1 MAKNNI
7 EKNSNI
13 EEINEDTVS
22 ESKVAGNSEK
32 QEKPKTTKTTTHKS
46 GAKKST
52 TTSKTKKGSKENS
65 STAKKTS
72 SSRIGKNTKKEIAIE
87 EPVKANTKTKSKT
100 TKKGASKTNT
110 TKKTTTPTE
119 KKTNAKKTTKSGNTN
134 KVEKSKAVKKSK
146 KTDDRIKQIINEQ
159 LDNVDKFEEVKEVPA
174 KKKKDKKKIDEK
186 QIEEQIETAKKMP
199 KDEKKK
205 IMSGF
210 QIRKM
215 TVTAILAAVSTVL
228 MFLSFNVPF
237 MPSFIK
243 MDFSELPALI
253 AAFAYGPLSGVIV
266 CLIKNLINL
275 LSTQTGGVGE
285 LSNFILGCAFVLPA
299 GLIYKHKKTKK
310 SAVLGALLGA
320 VIMAAFSMVSNYYI
334 VYPIYTK
341 FMPMDVIIAA
351 YSSILPSIKNLW
363 QALFVFNLPF
373 TFAKGL
379 VNVLIATLIYKPLS
393 PILKGKNI

>member
-1 MAKNNI
+1 MAENNI

-46 GAKKST
+46 GTKKNT
-52 TTSKTKKGSKENS
+52 TTSKTKKSSKENS

-72 SSRIGKNTKKEIAIE
+72 SSRVGKNTKKEIAIE

-159 LDNVDKFEEVKEVPA
+159 LNNVDKFEEVKEVPA

-205 IMSGF
+205 IYKKVFSNIILGIVVTLYFIGIGIGF
-210 QIRKM
+210 LNIDGPTFITDLK
-215 TVTAILAAVSTVL
+215 VFSLSILA
-228 MFLSFNVPF
+228 
-237 MPSFIK
+237 
-243 MDFSELPALI
+243 I
-253 AAFAYGPLSGVIV
+253 AIILFEFAYGKDDDKTALYGVEMLFVAIMSLVLLYTCILHKDKFIAVANIV
-266 CLIKNLINL
+266 ACI
-275 LSTQTGGVGE
+275 GV
-285 LSNFILGCAFVLPA
+285 LYYLVKSIS
-299 GLIYKHKKTKK
+299 IYIREKLKWKKTISDVKE
-310 SAVLGALLGA
+310 
-320 VIMAAFSMVSNYYI
+320 I
-334 VYPIYTK
+334 V
-341 FMPMDVIIAA
+341 AEE
-351 YSSILPSIKNLW
+351 
-363 QALFVFNLPF
+363 
-373 TFAKGL
+373 
-379 VNVLIATLIYKPLS
+379 
-393 PILKGKNI
+393 

>member
-1 MAKNNI
+1 MAENNI

-52 TTSKTKKGSKENS
+52 TTSKTKKSSKENS

-72 SSRIGKNTKKEIAIE
+72 SPRVGKNTKKEIAIE

-100 TKKGASKTNT
+100 TKKGASNTNT
-110 TKKTTTPTE
+110 TKTTTPTE

-134 KVEKSKAVKKSK
+134 NVEKSKAVKKSK

-205 IMSGF
+205 IYKKVFANIILGIVVTLYFIGIGIGF
-210 QIRKM
+210 LNIDGPTFITDLK
-215 TVTAILAAVSTVL
+215 VFSLSILA
-228 MFLSFNVPF
+228 
-237 MPSFIK
+237 
-243 MDFSELPALI
+243 I
-253 AAFAYGPLSGVIV
+253 AIILFEFAYGKDDDKTALYGVEMLFVAIMSLVLLYTCILHKDKFIAVANIV
-266 CLIKNLINL
+266 ACI
-275 LSTQTGGVGE
+275 GV
-285 LSNFILGCAFVLPA
+285 LYYLVKSIS
-299 GLIYKHKKTKK
+299 IYIREKLKWKKTISDVKE
-310 SAVLGALLGA
+310 
-320 VIMAAFSMVSNYYI
+320 I
-334 VYPIYTK
+334 V
-341 FMPMDVIIAA
+341 AEE
-351 YSSILPSIKNLW
+351 
-363 QALFVFNLPF
+363 
-373 TFAKGL
+373 
-379 VNVLIATLIYKPLS
+379 
-393 PILKGKNI
+393 

>member
-1 MAKNNI
+1 MAENNI

-159 LDNVDKFEEVKEVPA
+159 LNNVDKFEEVKEVPA

-205 IMSGF
+205 IYKKVFANIILGIVVTLYFIGIGIGF
-210 QIRKM
+210 LNIDGPTFITDLK
-215 TVTAILAAVSTVL
+215 VFSLSILA
-228 MFLSFNVPF
+228 
-237 MPSFIK
+237 
-243 MDFSELPALI
+243 I
-253 AAFAYGPLSGVIV
+253 AIILFEFAYGKDDDKTALYGVEMLFVAIMSLVLLYTCILHKDKFIAVANIV
-266 CLIKNLINL
+266 ACI
-275 LSTQTGGVGE
+275 GV
-285 LSNFILGCAFVLPA
+285 LYYLVKSIS
-299 GLIYKHKKTKK
+299 IYIREKLKWKKTISDVKE
-310 SAVLGALLGA
+310 
-320 VIMAAFSMVSNYYI
+320 I
-334 VYPIYTK
+334 V
-341 FMPMDVIIAA
+341 AEE
-351 YSSILPSIKNLW
+351 
-363 QALFVFNLPF
+363 
-373 TFAKGL
+373 
-379 VNVLIATLIYKPLS
+379 
-393 PILKGKNI
+393 

>member
-1 MAKNNI
+1 MAENNI

-46 GAKKST
+46 VTKKNT

-72 SSRIGKNTKKEIAIE
+72 SSRVGKNTKKEIAIE

-205 IMSGF
+205 IYKKVFANIILGILVTLYFIGIGIGF
-210 QIRKM
+210 LNIDGPTFITDLKVFSLSIL
-215 TVTAILAAVSTVL
+215 TIAIIL
-228 MFLSFNVPF
+228 F
-237 MPSFIK
+237 
-243 MDFSELPALI
+243 E
-253 AAFAYGPLSGVIV
+253 FAYGKDDDKTALYGVEMLFVAIMSLVLLYTCILHKDKFIAVANIV
-266 CLIKNLINL
+266 ACI
-275 LSTQTGGVGE
+275 GV
-285 LSNFILGCAFVLPA
+285 LYYLVKSIS
-299 GLIYKHKKTKK
+299 IYIREKLKWKKTISDVKE
-310 SAVLGALLGA
+310 
-320 VIMAAFSMVSNYYI
+320 I
-334 VYPIYTK
+334 V
-341 FMPMDVIIAA
+341 AEE
-351 YSSILPSIKNLW
+351 
-363 QALFVFNLPF
+363 
-373 TFAKGL
+373 
-379 VNVLIATLIYKPLS
+379 
-393 PILKGKNI
+393 

>member
-1 MAKNNI
+1 MAENNI

-46 GAKKST
+46 VTKKNT
-52 TTSKTKKGSKENS
+52 TTSKTKKSSKENS

-72 SSRIGKNTKKEIAIE
+72 SSRVGKNTKKEIAIE

-159 LDNVDKFEEVKEVPA
+159 LNNVDKFEEVKDVPA

-205 IMSGF
+205 IYKKVFANIILGIVVTLYFIGIGIGF
-210 QIRKM
+210 FNIDGPTFITDLK
-215 TVTAILAAVSTVL
+215 VFSLSILA
-228 MFLSFNVPF
+228 
-237 MPSFIK
+237 
-243 MDFSELPALI
+243 I
-253 AAFAYGPLSGVIV
+253 AIILFEFAYGKDDDKTALYGVEMLFVAIMSLVLLYTCILHKDKFIAVANIV
-266 CLIKNLINL
+266 ACI
-275 LSTQTGGVGE
+275 GV
-285 LSNFILGCAFVLPA
+285 LYYLVKSIS
-299 GLIYKHKKTKK
+299 IYIREKLKWKKTISDVKE
-310 SAVLGALLGA
+310 
-320 VIMAAFSMVSNYYI
+320 I
-334 VYPIYTK
+334 V
-341 FMPMDVIIAA
+341 AEE
-351 YSSILPSIKNLW
+351 
-363 QALFVFNLPF
+363 
-373 TFAKGL
+373 
-379 VNVLIATLIYKPLS
+379 
-393 PILKGKNI
+393 

>member
-1 MAKNNI
+1 MAENNI

-46 GAKKST
+46 VTKKNT
-52 TTSKTKKGSKENS
+52 TTSKTKKSSKENS

-72 SSRIGKNTKKEIAIE
+72 SSRVGKNTKKEIAIE

-159 LDNVDKFEEVKEVPA
+159 LNNVDKFEEVKEVPA

-186 QIEEQIETAKKMP
+186 QIEEQIEIAKKMP

-205 IMSGF
+205 IYKKVFANIILGIVVTLYFIGIGIGF
-210 QIRKM
+210 LNIDGPTFITDLK
-215 TVTAILAAVSTVL
+215 VFSLSILA
-228 MFLSFNVPF
+228 
-237 MPSFIK
+237 
-243 MDFSELPALI
+243 I
-253 AAFAYGPLSGVIV
+253 AIILFEFAYGKDDDKTALYGVEMLFVAIMSLVLLYTCILHKDKFIAVANIV
-266 CLIKNLINL
+266 ACI
-275 LSTQTGGVGE
+275 GV
-285 LSNFILGCAFVLPA
+285 LYYLVKSIS
-299 GLIYKHKKTKK
+299 IYIREKLKWKKTISDVKE
-310 SAVLGALLGA
+310 
-320 VIMAAFSMVSNYYI
+320 I
-334 VYPIYTK
+334 V
-341 FMPMDVIIAA
+341 AEE
-351 YSSILPSIKNLW
+351 
-363 QALFVFNLPF
+363 
-373 TFAKGL
+373 
-379 VNVLIATLIYKPLS
+379 
-393 PILKGKNI
+393 

>member
-1 MAKNNI
+1 MAENNI

-13 EEINEDTVS
+13 EKINEDAVS

-52 TTSKTKKGSKENS
+52 TTSKTKKSSKENS

-72 SSRIGKNTKKEIAIE
+72 SSRVGKNTKKEIAIE

-100 TKKGASKTNT
+100 TKKGASNTNT
-110 TKKTTTPTE
+110 TKTTTPTE

-159 LDNVDKFEEVKEVPA
+159 LNNVDKFEEVKEVPA

-205 IMSGF
+205 IYKKVFANIILGIVVTLYFIGIGIGF
-210 QIRKM
+210 LNIDGPTFITDLK
-215 TVTAILAAVSTVL
+215 VFSLSILA
-228 MFLSFNVPF
+228 
-237 MPSFIK
+237 
-243 MDFSELPALI
+243 I
-253 AAFAYGPLSGVIV
+253 AIILFEFAYGKDDDKTALYGV
-266 CLIKNLINL
+266 
-275 LSTQTGGVGE
+275 E
-285 LSNFILGCAFVLPA
+285 
-299 GLIYKHKKTKK
+299 
-310 SAVLGALLGA
+310 
-320 VIMAAFSMVSNYYI
+320 M
-334 VYPIYTK
+334 
-341 FMPMDVIIAA
+341 
-351 YSSILPSIKNLW
+351 
-363 QALFVFNLPF
+363 LFV
-373 TFAKGL
+373 AIMSL
-379 VNVLIATLIYKPLS
+379 VLLYTCILHKDKFIAVANIVACIGVLYYLCLLYTS
-393 PILKGKNI
+393 PSPRD

>member
-1 MAKNNI
+1 MAENNI

-32 QEKPKTTKTTTHKS
+32 QEKPKITKTTTHKS
-46 GAKKST
+46 VTKKNT
-52 TTSKTKKGSKENS
+52 TTSKTKKSSKENS

-72 SSRIGKNTKKEIAIE
+72 SSRVGKNTKKEIAIE

-159 LDNVDKFEEVKEVPA
+159 LNNVDKFEEVKEVPA

-205 IMSGF
+205 IYKKVFSNIILGIVVTLYFIGIGIGF
-210 QIRKM
+210 LNIDGPTFITDLK
-215 TVTAILAAVSTVL
+215 VFSLSILA
-228 MFLSFNVPF
+228 
-237 MPSFIK
+237 
-243 MDFSELPALI
+243 I
-253 AAFAYGPLSGVIV
+253 AIILFEFAYGKDDDKTALYGVEMLFVAIMSLVLLYTCILHKDKFIAVANIV
-266 CLIKNLINL
+266 ACI
-275 LSTQTGGVGE
+275 GV
-285 LSNFILGCAFVLPA
+285 LYYLVKSIS
-299 GLIYKHKKTKK
+299 IYIREKLKWKKTISDVKE
-310 SAVLGALLGA
+310 
-320 VIMAAFSMVSNYYI
+320 I
-334 VYPIYTK
+334 V
-341 FMPMDVIIAA
+341 AEE
-351 YSSILPSIKNLW
+351 
-363 QALFVFNLPF
+363 
-373 TFAKGL
+373 
-379 VNVLIATLIYKPLS
+379 
-393 PILKGKNI
+393 

>member
-1 MAKNNI
+1 MAENNI

-52 TTSKTKKGSKENS
+52 TTSKTKKSSKENS

-72 SSRIGKNTKKEIAIE
+72 SSRVGKNTKKEIAIE

-159 LDNVDKFEEVKEVPA
+159 LNNVDKFEEVKDVPA

-186 QIEEQIETAKKMP
+186 QIEEQIEIAKKMP

-205 IMSGF
+205 IYKKVFANIILGIVVTLYFIGIGIGF
-210 QIRKM
+210 LNIDGPTFITDLK
-215 TVTAILAAVSTVL
+215 VFSLSILA
-228 MFLSFNVPF
+228 
-237 MPSFIK
+237 
-243 MDFSELPALI
+243 I
-253 AAFAYGPLSGVIV
+253 AIILFEFAYGKDDDKTALYGVEMLFVAIMSLVLLYTCILHKDKFIAVANIV
-266 CLIKNLINL
+266 ACI
-275 LSTQTGGVGE
+275 GV
-285 LSNFILGCAFVLPA
+285 LYYLVKSIS
-299 GLIYKHKKTKK
+299 IYIREKLKWKKTISDVKE
-310 SAVLGALLGA
+310 
-320 VIMAAFSMVSNYYI
+320 I
-334 VYPIYTK
+334 V
-341 FMPMDVIIAA
+341 AEE
-351 YSSILPSIKNLW
+351 
-363 QALFVFNLPF
+363 
-373 TFAKGL
+373 
-379 VNVLIATLIYKPLS
+379 
-393 PILKGKNI
+393 

>member
-1 MAKNNI
+1 MAENKI

-32 QEKPKTTKTTTHKS
+32 QEKPKTTKTTTHKN

-52 TTSKTKKGSKENS
+52 TTSKTKKSSKENS

-72 SSRIGKNTKKEIAIE
+72 SSRVGKNTKKEIAIE
-87 EPVKANTKTKSKT
+87 EPVKANTKTKSET

-159 LDNVDKFEEVKEVPA
+159 LNNVDKFEEVKEVPA

-186 QIEEQIETAKKMP
+186 QIEEQIEIAKKMP

-205 IMSGF
+205 IYKKVFANIILGIVVTLYFIGIGIGF
-210 QIRKM
+210 LNIDGPTFITDLK
-215 TVTAILAAVSTVL
+215 VFSLSILA
-228 MFLSFNVPF
+228 
-237 MPSFIK
+237 
-243 MDFSELPALI
+243 I
-253 AAFAYGPLSGVIV
+253 AIILFEFAYGKDDDKTALYGVEMLFVAIMSLVLLYTCILHKDKFIAVANIV
-266 CLIKNLINL
+266 ACI
-275 LSTQTGGVGE
+275 GV
-285 LSNFILGCAFVLPA
+285 LYYLVKSIS
-299 GLIYKHKKTKK
+299 IYIREKLKWKKTISDVKE
-310 SAVLGALLGA
+310 
-320 VIMAAFSMVSNYYI
+320 I
-334 VYPIYTK
+334 V
-341 FMPMDVIIAA
+341 AEE
-351 YSSILPSIKNLW
+351 
-363 QALFVFNLPF
+363 
-373 TFAKGL
+373 
-379 VNVLIATLIYKPLS
+379 
-393 PILKGKNI
+393 

>member
-1 MAKNNI
+1 MAENNI

-32 QEKPKTTKTTTHKS
+32 QEKPKTTKTTTHKN

-52 TTSKTKKGSKENS
+52 TTSKTKKSSKENS

-72 SSRIGKNTKKEIAIE
+72 SSRVGKNTKKEIAIE
-87 EPVKANTKTKSKT
+87 EPVKANTKTKSET

-119 KKTNAKKTTKSGNTN
+119 KKTNAKKTTKNGNTN

-159 LDNVDKFEEVKEVPA
+159 LNNVDKFEEVKEVPD

-205 IMSGF
+205 IYKKVFANIILGIFVTLYFIGIGIGF
-210 QIRKM
+210 LNIDGPTFITDLK
-215 TVTAILAAVSTVL
+215 VFSLSILA
-228 MFLSFNVPF
+228 
-237 MPSFIK
+237 
-243 MDFSELPALI
+243 I
-253 AAFAYGPLSGVIV
+253 AIILFEFAYGKDDDKTALYGVEMLFVAIMSLVLLYTCILHKDKFIAVANIV
-266 CLIKNLINL
+266 ACI
-275 LSTQTGGVGE
+275 GV
-285 LSNFILGCAFVLPA
+285 LYYLVKSIS
-299 GLIYKHKKTKK
+299 IYIREKLKWKKTISDVKE
-310 SAVLGALLGA
+310 
-320 VIMAAFSMVSNYYI
+320 I
-334 VYPIYTK
+334 V
-341 FMPMDVIIAA
+341 AEE
-351 YSSILPSIKNLW
+351 
-363 QALFVFNLPF
+363 
-373 TFAKGL
+373 
-379 VNVLIATLIYKPLS
+379 
-393 PILKGKNI
+393 

>member
-1 MAKNNI
+1 MAENNI

-46 GAKKST
+46 VTKKNT
-52 TTSKTKKGSKENS
+52 TTSKTKKSSKENS

-205 IMSGF
+205 IYKKVFSNIILGIVVTLYFIGIGIGF
-210 QIRKM
+210 LNIDGPTFITDLK
-215 TVTAILAAVSTVL
+215 VFSLSILA
-228 MFLSFNVPF
+228 
-237 MPSFIK
+237 
-243 MDFSELPALI
+243 I
-253 AAFAYGPLSGVIV
+253 AIILFEFAYGKDDDKTALYGVEMLFVAIMSLVLLYTCILHKDKFIAVANIV
-266 CLIKNLINL
+266 ACI
-275 LSTQTGGVGE
+275 GV
-285 LSNFILGCAFVLPA
+285 LYYLVKSIS
-299 GLIYKHKKTKK
+299 IYIREKLKWKKTISDVKE
-310 SAVLGALLGA
+310 
-320 VIMAAFSMVSNYYI
+320 I
-334 VYPIYTK
+334 V
-341 FMPMDVIIAA
+341 AEE
-351 YSSILPSIKNLW
+351 
-363 QALFVFNLPF
+363 
-373 TFAKGL
+373 
-379 VNVLIATLIYKPLS
+379 
-393 PILKGKNI
+393 

>member
-1 MAKNNI
+1 MAENNI

-52 TTSKTKKGSKENS
+52 TTSKTKKSSKENS

-72 SSRIGKNTKKEIAIE
+72 SSRVGKNTKKEIAIE

-100 TKKGASKTNT
+100 TKKGASNTNT
-110 TKKTTTPTE
+110 TKTTTPTE

-159 LDNVDKFEEVKEVPA
+159 LNNVDKFEEVKEVPA

-205 IMSGF
+205 IYKKVFANIILGIVVTLYFIGIGIGF
-210 QIRKM
+210 LNIDGPTFITDLK
-215 TVTAILAAVSTVL
+215 VFSLSILA
-228 MFLSFNVPF
+228 
-237 MPSFIK
+237 
-243 MDFSELPALI
+243 I
-253 AAFAYGPLSGVIV
+253 AIILFEFAYGKDDDKTALYGVEMLFVAIMSLVLLYTCILHKDKFIAVANIV
-266 CLIKNLINL
+266 ACI
-275 LSTQTGGVGE
+275 GV
-285 LSNFILGCAFVLPA
+285 LYYLVKSIS
-299 GLIYKHKKTKK
+299 IYIREKLKWKKTISDVKE
-310 SAVLGALLGA
+310 
-320 VIMAAFSMVSNYYI
+320 I
-334 VYPIYTK
+334 V
-341 FMPMDVIIAA
+341 AEE
-351 YSSILPSIKNLW
+351 
-363 QALFVFNLPF
+363 
-373 TFAKGL
+373 
-379 VNVLIATLIYKPLS
+379 
-393 PILKGKNI
+393 

>member
-1 MAKNNI
+1 MAENNI

-13 EEINEDTVS
+13 EKINEDAVS

-52 TTSKTKKGSKENS
+52 TTSKTKKSSKENS

-72 SSRIGKNTKKEIAIE
+72 SSRVGKNTKKEIAIE

-100 TKKGASKTNT
+100 TKKGASNTNT
-110 TKKTTTPTE
+110 TKTTTPTE

-159 LDNVDKFEEVKEVPA
+159 LNNVDKFEEVKEVPA

-205 IMSGF
+205 IYKKVFANIILGIVVTLYFIGIGIGF
-210 QIRKM
+210 LNIDGPTFITDLK
-215 TVTAILAAVSTVL
+215 VFSLSILA
-228 MFLSFNVPF
+228 
-237 MPSFIK
+237 
-243 MDFSELPALI
+243 I
-253 AAFAYGPLSGVIV
+253 AIILFEFAYGKDDDKTALYGVEMLFVAIMSLVLLYTCILHKDKFMAVANIV
-266 CLIKNLINL
+266 ACI
-275 LSTQTGGVGE
+275 GV
-285 LSNFILGCAFVLPA
+285 LYYLVKSIS
-299 GLIYKHKKTKK
+299 IYIREKLKWKKTISDVKE
-310 SAVLGALLGA
+310 
-320 VIMAAFSMVSNYYI
+320 I
-334 VYPIYTK
+334 V
-341 FMPMDVIIAA
+341 AEE
-351 YSSILPSIKNLW
+351 
-363 QALFVFNLPF
+363 
-373 TFAKGL
+373 
-379 VNVLIATLIYKPLS
+379 
-393 PILKGKNI
+393 

>member
-22 ESKVAGNSEK
+22 ESNVAGNSEK

-205 IMSGF
+205 IYKKVFANIILGILVTLYFIGIGIGF
-210 QIRKM
+210 LNIDGPTFITDLKVFSLSIL
-215 TVTAILAAVSTVL
+215 TIAIIL
-228 MFLSFNVPF
+228 F
-237 MPSFIK
+237 
-243 MDFSELPALI
+243 E
-253 AAFAYGPLSGVIV
+253 FAYGKDDDKTALYGVEMLFVAIMSLVLLYTCILHKDKFIAVANIV
-266 CLIKNLINL
+266 ACI
-275 LSTQTGGVGE
+275 GV
-285 LSNFILGCAFVLPA
+285 LYYLVKSIS
-299 GLIYKHKKTKK
+299 IYIREKLKWKKTISDVKE
-310 SAVLGALLGA
+310 
-320 VIMAAFSMVSNYYI
+320 I
-334 VYPIYTK
+334 V
-341 FMPMDVIIAA
+341 AEE
-351 YSSILPSIKNLW
+351 
-363 QALFVFNLPF
+363 
-373 TFAKGL
+373 
-379 VNVLIATLIYKPLS
+379 
-393 PILKGKNI
+393 

>member
-1 MAKNNI
+1 MAENNI

-13 EEINEDTVS
+13 EKINEDTVS

-52 TTSKTKKGSKENS
+52 TTSKTKKSSKENS

-72 SSRIGKNTKKEIAIE
+72 SSRVGKNTKKEIAIE

-100 TKKGASKTNT
+100 TKKGASNTNT
-110 TKKTTTPTE
+110 TKTTTPTE

-159 LDNVDKFEEVKEVPA
+159 LNNVDKFEEVKEVPA

-205 IMSGF
+205 IYKKVFANIILGIVVTLYFIGIGIGF
-210 QIRKM
+210 LNIDGPTFITDLK
-215 TVTAILAAVSTVL
+215 VFSLSILA
-228 MFLSFNVPF
+228 
-237 MPSFIK
+237 
-243 MDFSELPALI
+243 I
-253 AAFAYGPLSGVIV
+253 AIILFEFAYGKDDDKTALYGVEMLFVAIMSLVLLYTCILHKDKFIAVANIV
-266 CLIKNLINL
+266 ACI
-275 LSTQTGGVGE
+275 GV
-285 LSNFILGCAFVLPA
+285 LYYLVKSIS
-299 GLIYKHKKTKK
+299 IYIREKLKWKKTISDVKE
-310 SAVLGALLGA
+310 
-320 VIMAAFSMVSNYYI
+320 I
-334 VYPIYTK
+334 V
-341 FMPMDVIIAA
+341 AEE
-351 YSSILPSIKNLW
+351 
-363 QALFVFNLPF
+363 
-373 TFAKGL
+373 
-379 VNVLIATLIYKPLS
+379 
-393 PILKGKNI
+393 

>member
-1 MAKNNI
+1 MAENNI

-32 QEKPKTTKTTTHKS
+32 QEKPKTTKTTTHKN

-52 TTSKTKKGSKENS
+52 TTSKTKKSSKENS

-72 SSRIGKNTKKEIAIE
+72 SSRVGKNTKKEIAIE
-87 EPVKANTKTKSKT
+87 EPVKANTKTKSET

-159 LDNVDKFEEVKEVPA
+159 LNNVDKFEEVKEVPD

-205 IMSGF
+205 IYKKVFANIILGIVVTLYFIGIGIGF
-210 QIRKM
+210 LNIDGPTFITDLK
-215 TVTAILAAVSTVL
+215 VFSLSILA
-228 MFLSFNVPF
+228 
-237 MPSFIK
+237 
-243 MDFSELPALI
+243 I
-253 AAFAYGPLSGVIV
+253 AIILFEFAYGKDDDKTALYGVEMLFVAIMSLVLLYTCILHKDKFIAVANIV
-266 CLIKNLINL
+266 ACI
-275 LSTQTGGVGE
+275 GV
-285 LSNFILGCAFVLPA
+285 LYYLVKSIS
-299 GLIYKHKKTKK
+299 IYIREKLKWKKTISDVKE
-310 SAVLGALLGA
+310 
-320 VIMAAFSMVSNYYI
+320 I
-334 VYPIYTK
+334 V
-341 FMPMDVIIAA
+341 AEE
-351 YSSILPSIKNLW
+351 
-363 QALFVFNLPF
+363 
-373 TFAKGL
+373 
-379 VNVLIATLIYKPLS
+379 
-393 PILKGKNI
+393 

>member
-1 MAKNNI
+1 MAENNI

-13 EEINEDTVS
+13 EKINEDTVS

-52 TTSKTKKGSKENS
+52 TTSKTKKSSKENS

-72 SSRIGKNTKKEIAIE
+72 SSRVGKNTKKEIAIE

-119 KKTNAKKTTKSGNTN
+119 KKTNAKKTTKSGNTS

-159 LDNVDKFEEVKEVPA
+159 LNNVDKFEEVKEVPA

-205 IMSGF
+205 IYKKVFANIILGIVVTLYFIGIGIGF
-210 QIRKM
+210 LNIDGPTFITDLKIFSLS
-215 TVTAILAAVSTVL
+215 ILA
-228 MFLSFNVPF
+228 
-237 MPSFIK
+237 
-243 MDFSELPALI
+243 I
-253 AAFAYGPLSGVIV
+253 AIILFEFAYGKDDDKTALYGVEMLFVAIMSLVLLYTCILHKDKFIAVANIV
-266 CLIKNLINL
+266 ACI
-275 LSTQTGGVGE
+275 GV
-285 LSNFILGCAFVLPA
+285 LYYLVKSIS
-299 GLIYKHKKTKK
+299 IYIREKLKWKKTISDVKE
-310 SAVLGALLGA
+310 
-320 VIMAAFSMVSNYYI
+320 I
-334 VYPIYTK
+334 VAEK
-341 FMPMDVIIAA
+341 
-351 YSSILPSIKNLW
+351 
-363 QALFVFNLPF
+363 
-373 TFAKGL
+373 
-379 VNVLIATLIYKPLS
+379 
-393 PILKGKNI
+393 

>member
-1 MAKNNI
+1 MAENNI

-52 TTSKTKKGSKENS
+52 TTSKTKKSSKENS

-72 SSRIGKNTKKEIAIE
+72 SSRVGKNTKKEIAIE

-205 IMSGF
+205 IYKKVFANIILGILVTLYFIGIGIGF
-210 QIRKM
+210 LNIDGPTFITDLK
-215 TVTAILAAVSTVL
+215 VFSLSILA
-228 MFLSFNVPF
+228 
-237 MPSFIK
+237 
-243 MDFSELPALI
+243 I
-253 AAFAYGPLSGVIV
+253 AIILFEFAYGKDDDKTALYGVEMLFVAIMSLVLLYTCILHKDKFIAVANIV
-266 CLIKNLINL
+266 ACI
-275 LSTQTGGVGE
+275 GV
-285 LSNFILGCAFVLPA
+285 LYYLVKSIS
-299 GLIYKHKKTKK
+299 IYIREKLKWKKTISDVKE
-310 SAVLGALLGA
+310 
-320 VIMAAFSMVSNYYI
+320 I
-334 VYPIYTK
+334 V
-341 FMPMDVIIAA
+341 AEE
-351 YSSILPSIKNLW
+351 
-363 QALFVFNLPF
+363 
-373 TFAKGL
+373 
-379 VNVLIATLIYKPLS
+379 
-393 PILKGKNI
+393 

>member
-1 MAKNNI
+1 MAENNI

-13 EEINEDTVS
+13 EKINEDAVS

-52 TTSKTKKGSKENS
+52 TTSKTKKSSKENS

-72 SSRIGKNTKKEIAIE
+72 SSRVGKNTKKEIAIE

-100 TKKGASKTNT
+100 TKKGASNTNT
-110 TKKTTTPTE
+110 TKTTTPTE

-159 LDNVDKFEEVKEVPA
+159 LNNVDKFEEVKEVPA

-205 IMSGF
+205 IYKKVFSNIILGIVVTLYFIGIGIGF
-210 QIRKM
+210 LNIDGPTFITDLK
-215 TVTAILAAVSTVL
+215 VFSLSILA
-228 MFLSFNVPF
+228 
-237 MPSFIK
+237 
-243 MDFSELPALI
+243 I
-253 AAFAYGPLSGVIV
+253 AIILFEFAYGKDDDKTALYGVEMLFVAIMSLVLLYTCILHKDKFIAVANIV
-266 CLIKNLINL
+266 ACI
-275 LSTQTGGVGE
+275 GV
-285 LSNFILGCAFVLPA
+285 LYYLVKSIS
-299 GLIYKHKKTKK
+299 IYIREKLKWKKTISDVKE
-310 SAVLGALLGA
+310 
-320 VIMAAFSMVSNYYI
+320 I
-334 VYPIYTK
+334 V
-341 FMPMDVIIAA
+341 AEE
-351 YSSILPSIKNLW
+351 
-363 QALFVFNLPF
+363 
-373 TFAKGL
+373 
-379 VNVLIATLIYKPLS
+379 
-393 PILKGKNI
+393 

>member
-1 MAKNNI
+1 MAENNI

-52 TTSKTKKGSKENS
+52 TTSKTKKSSKENS

-72 SSRIGKNTKKEIAIE
+72 SSRVGKNTKKEIAIE

-159 LDNVDKFEEVKEVPA
+159 LNNVDKFEEVKEVPA

-205 IMSGF
+205 IYKKVFSNIILGIVVTLYFIGIGIGF
-210 QIRKM
+210 LNIDGPTFITDLK
-215 TVTAILAAVSTVL
+215 VFSLSILA
-228 MFLSFNVPF
+228 
-237 MPSFIK
+237 
-243 MDFSELPALI
+243 I
-253 AAFAYGPLSGVIV
+253 AIILFEFAYGKDDDKTALYGVEMLFVAIMSLVLLYTCILHKDKFIAVANIV
-266 CLIKNLINL
+266 ACI
-275 LSTQTGGVGE
+275 GV
-285 LSNFILGCAFVLPA
+285 LYYLVKSIS
-299 GLIYKHKKTKK
+299 IYIREKLKWKKTISDVKE
-310 SAVLGALLGA
+310 
-320 VIMAAFSMVSNYYI
+320 I
-334 VYPIYTK
+334 V
-341 FMPMDVIIAA
+341 AEE
-351 YSSILPSIKNLW
+351 
-363 QALFVFNLPF
+363 
-373 TFAKGL
+373 
-379 VNVLIATLIYKPLS
+379 
-393 PILKGKNI
+393 

>member
-72 SSRIGKNTKKEIAIE
+72 SSRVGKNTKKEIAIE

-159 LDNVDKFEEVKEVPA
+159 LNNVDKFEEVKDVPA

-205 IMSGF
+205 IYKKVFANIILGIVVTLYFIGIGIGF
-210 QIRKM
+210 LNIDGPTFITDLK
-215 TVTAILAAVSTVL
+215 VFSLSILA
-228 MFLSFNVPF
+228 
-237 MPSFIK
+237 
-243 MDFSELPALI
+243 I
-253 AAFAYGPLSGVIV
+253 AIILFEFAYGKDDDKTALYGVEMLFVAIMSLVLLYTCILHKDKFIAVANIV
-266 CLIKNLINL
+266 ACI
-275 LSTQTGGVGE
+275 GV
-285 LSNFILGCAFVLPA
+285 LYYLVKSIS
-299 GLIYKHKKTKK
+299 IYIREKLKWKKTISDVKE
-310 SAVLGALLGA
+310 
-320 VIMAAFSMVSNYYI
+320 I
-334 VYPIYTK
+334 V
-341 FMPMDVIIAA
+341 AEE
-351 YSSILPSIKNLW
+351 
-363 QALFVFNLPF
+363 
-373 TFAKGL
+373 
-379 VNVLIATLIYKPLS
+379 
-393 PILKGKNI
+393 

>member
-52 TTSKTKKGSKENS
+52 TTSKTKKSSKENS

-100 TKKGASKTNT
+100 TKKGASNTTKTST

-119 KKTNAKKTTKSGNTN
+119 KKTNAKKITKSGNTN

-159 LDNVDKFEEVKEVPA
+159 LNNVDKFEEVKEVPA
-174 KKKKDKKKIDEK
+174 KRKKDKKKIDEK
-186 QIEEQIETAKKMP
+186 QIEEQIEIAKKMP

-205 IMSGF
+205 IYKKVFSNIILGIVVTLYFIGIGIGF
-210 QIRKM
+210 LNIDGPTFITDLK
-215 TVTAILAAVSTVL
+215 VFSLSILA
-228 MFLSFNVPF
+228 
-237 MPSFIK
+237 
-243 MDFSELPALI
+243 I
-253 AAFAYGPLSGVIV
+253 AIILFEFAYGKDDDKTALYGVEMLFVAIMSLVLLYTCILHKDKFIAVANIV
-266 CLIKNLINL
+266 ACI
-275 LSTQTGGVGE
+275 GV
-285 LSNFILGCAFVLPA
+285 LYYLVKSIS
-299 GLIYKHKKTKK
+299 IYIREKLKWKKTISDVKE
-310 SAVLGALLGA
+310 
-320 VIMAAFSMVSNYYI
+320 I
-334 VYPIYTK
+334 V
-341 FMPMDVIIAA
+341 AEE
-351 YSSILPSIKNLW
+351 
-363 QALFVFNLPF
+363 
-373 TFAKGL
+373 
-379 VNVLIATLIYKPLS
+379 
-393 PILKGKNI
+393 

>member
-1 MAKNNI
+1 MAENNI

-13 EEINEDTVS
+13 EKINEDAVS

-52 TTSKTKKGSKENS
+52 TTSKTKKSSKENS

-72 SSRIGKNTKKEIAIE
+72 SSRVGKNTKKEIAIE

-100 TKKGASKTNT
+100 TKKGASNTNT
-110 TKKTTTPTE
+110 TKTTTPTE

-159 LDNVDKFEEVKEVPA
+159 LNNVDKFEEVKEVPA

-205 IMSGF
+205 IYKKVFANIILGIVVTLYFIRIGIGF
-210 QIRKM
+210 LNIDGPTFITDLK
-215 TVTAILAAVSTVL
+215 VFSLSILA
-228 MFLSFNVPF
+228 
-237 MPSFIK
+237 
-243 MDFSELPALI
+243 I
-253 AAFAYGPLSGVIV
+253 AIILFEFAYGKDDDKTALYGVEMLFVAIMSLVLLYTCILHKDKFIAVANIV
-266 CLIKNLINL
+266 ACI
-275 LSTQTGGVGE
+275 GV
-285 LSNFILGCAFVLPA
+285 LYYLVKSIS
-299 GLIYKHKKTKK
+299 IYIREKLKWKKTISDVKE
-310 SAVLGALLGA
+310 
-320 VIMAAFSMVSNYYI
+320 I
-334 VYPIYTK
+334 V
-341 FMPMDVIIAA
+341 AEE
-351 YSSILPSIKNLW
+351 
-363 QALFVFNLPF
+363 
-373 TFAKGL
+373 
-379 VNVLIATLIYKPLS
+379 
-393 PILKGKNI
+393 

>member
-1 MAKNNI
+1 MAENNI

-13 EEINEDTVS
+13 EKINEDTVS

-52 TTSKTKKGSKENS
+52 TTSKTKKSSKENS

-72 SSRIGKNTKKEIAIE
+72 SSRVGKNTKKEIAIE

-134 KVEKSKAVKKSK
+134 KIEKSKAVKKSK

-159 LDNVDKFEEVKEVPA
+159 LNNVDKFEEVKEVPA

-205 IMSGF
+205 IYKKVFANIILGIVVTLYFIGIGIGF
-210 QIRKM
+210 LNIDGPTFITDLK
-215 TVTAILAAVSTVL
+215 VFSLSILA
-228 MFLSFNVPF
+228 
-237 MPSFIK
+237 
-243 MDFSELPALI
+243 I
-253 AAFAYGPLSGVIV
+253 AIILFEFAYGKDDDKTALYGVEMLFVAIMSLVLLYTCILHKDKFIAVANIV
-266 CLIKNLINL
+266 ACI
-275 LSTQTGGVGE
+275 GV
-285 LSNFILGCAFVLPA
+285 LYYLVKSIS
-299 GLIYKHKKTKK
+299 IYIREKLKWKKTISDVKE
-310 SAVLGALLGA
+310 
-320 VIMAAFSMVSNYYI
+320 I
-334 VYPIYTK
+334 V
-341 FMPMDVIIAA
+341 AEE
-351 YSSILPSIKNLW
+351 
-363 QALFVFNLPF
+363 
-373 TFAKGL
+373 
-379 VNVLIATLIYKPLS
+379 
-393 PILKGKNI
+393 

>member
-1 MAKNNI
+1 MAENNI

-52 TTSKTKKGSKENS
+52 TTSKTKKSSKENS

-72 SSRIGKNTKKEIAIE
+72 SSRVGKNTKKEIAIE

-159 LDNVDKFEEVKEVPA
+159 LNNVDKFEEVKEVPA

-205 IMSGF
+205 IYKKVFSNIILGIVVTLYFIGIGIGF
-210 QIRKM
+210 LNIDGPTFITDLK
-215 TVTAILAAVSTVL
+215 VFSLSILA
-228 MFLSFNVPF
+228 
-237 MPSFIK
+237 
-243 MDFSELPALI
+243 I
-253 AAFAYGPLSGVIV
+253 AIILFEFAYGKEDDKTALYGVEMLFVAIMSLVLLYTCILHKDKFIAVANIV
-266 CLIKNLINL
+266 ACI
-275 LSTQTGGVGE
+275 GV
-285 LSNFILGCAFVLPA
+285 LYYLVKSIS
-299 GLIYKHKKTKK
+299 IYIREKLKWKKTISDVKE
-310 SAVLGALLGA
+310 
-320 VIMAAFSMVSNYYI
+320 I
-334 VYPIYTK
+334 V
-341 FMPMDVIIAA
+341 AEE
-351 YSSILPSIKNLW
+351 
-363 QALFVFNLPF
+363 
-373 TFAKGL
+373 
-379 VNVLIATLIYKPLS
+379 
-393 PILKGKNI
+393 

>member
-1 MAKNNI
+1 MAENNI

-46 GAKKST
+46 VTKKNT
-52 TTSKTKKGSKENS
+52 TTSKTKKSSKENS

-72 SSRIGKNTKKEIAIE
+72 SSRVGKNTKKEIAIE
-87 EPVKANTKTKSKT
+87 EPVKDNTKTKSKT

-159 LDNVDKFEEVKEVPA
+159 LNNVDKFEEVKEVPA

-205 IMSGF
+205 IYKKVFSNIILGIVVTLYFIGIGIGF
-210 QIRKM
+210 LNIDGPTFITDLK
-215 TVTAILAAVSTVL
+215 VFSLSILA
-228 MFLSFNVPF
+228 
-237 MPSFIK
+237 
-243 MDFSELPALI
+243 I
-253 AAFAYGPLSGVIV
+253 AIILFEFAYGKDDDKTALYGVEMLFVAIMSLVLLYTCILHKDKFIAVANIV
-266 CLIKNLINL
+266 ACI
-275 LSTQTGGVGE
+275 GV
-285 LSNFILGCAFVLPA
+285 LYYLVKSIS
-299 GLIYKHKKTKK
+299 IYIREKLKWKKTISDVKE
-310 SAVLGALLGA
+310 
-320 VIMAAFSMVSNYYI
+320 I
-334 VYPIYTK
+334 V
-341 FMPMDVIIAA
+341 AEE
-351 YSSILPSIKNLW
+351 
-363 QALFVFNLPF
+363 
-373 TFAKGL
+373 
-379 VNVLIATLIYKPLS
+379 
-393 PILKGKNI
+393 

>member
-1 MAKNNI
+1 MAENNI

-46 GAKKST
+46 VTKKNT
-52 TTSKTKKGSKENS
+52 TTSKTKKSSKENS

-72 SSRIGKNTKKEIAIE
+72 SSRVGKNTKKEIAIE

-159 LDNVDKFEEVKEVPA
+159 LNNVDKFEEVKEVTA

-205 IMSGF
+205 IYKKVFANIILGIVVTLYFIGIGIGF
-210 QIRKM
+210 LNIDGPTFITDLK
-215 TVTAILAAVSTVL
+215 VFSLSILEIAIIL
-228 MFLSFNVPF
+228 F
-237 MPSFIK
+237 
-243 MDFSELPALI
+243 E
-253 AAFAYGPLSGVIV
+253 FAYGKDDDKTALYGVEMLFVAIMSLVLLYTCILHKDKFIAVANIV
-266 CLIKNLINL
+266 ACI
-275 LSTQTGGVGE
+275 GV
-285 LSNFILGCAFVLPA
+285 LYYLVKSIS
-299 GLIYKHKKTKK
+299 IYIREKLKWKKTISDVKE
-310 SAVLGALLGA
+310 
-320 VIMAAFSMVSNYYI
+320 I
-334 VYPIYTK
+334 V
-341 FMPMDVIIAA
+341 AEE
-351 YSSILPSIKNLW
+351 
-363 QALFVFNLPF
+363 
-373 TFAKGL
+373 
-379 VNVLIATLIYKPLS
+379 
-393 PILKGKNI
+393 